1 MKQII
6 KFIRKSING
15 DINGRL
21 VNIQQHSDGV
31 VNEFA
36 ISYEVDTQEK
46 TKQYE
51 RYFVIKP
58 ADPSFPL
65 FFMGND
71 TTALDPKTNPY
82 FLPTKQ
88 LDKNKNTEEFWK
100 VANAINENE
109 EKSYSIDNIISLWI
123 SPYPEGEYSISYL
136 D

>member
-1 MKQII
+1 
-6 KFIRKSING
+6 
-15 DINGRL
+15 
-21 VNIQQHSDGV
+21 
-31 VNEFA
+31 
-36 ISYEVDTQEK
+36 
-46 TKQYE
+46 
-51 RYFVIKP
+51 
-58 ADPSFPL
+58 
-65 FFMGND
+65 MGND